1 MYASGVF
8 IDYLFPFIAPFVKK
22 NRVRPKSRVLLLFL
36 IITISL
42 TKIFFMKKLFP
53 PVVLLL
59 GVLQFNCSKEGPQGP
74 QGNPGPQG
82 PAGVAGAAGPAG
94 PAGSANVIYSAWFLT
109 GAAGW
114 DTASADLSS
123 YGAFAIYDKAAAGI
137 TQDIIDNGIVLA
149 YMKGD
154 PSSGLAND
162 VYPLPYTF
170 GIGYGY
176 IDHWDFDLN
185 TVGNIRFLYKST
197 SPWMP
202 SELATISFRYVIVP
216 GGMIGG
222 RMRDPRKMTYDEVCE
237 AYGIPK

>member
-1 MYASGVF
+1 M
-8 IDYLFPFIAPFVKK
+8 K
-22 NRVRPKSRVLLLFL
+22 NLVLLVILA
-36 IITISL
+36 
-42 TKIFFMKKLFP
+42 
-53 PVVLLL
+53 L
-59 GVLQFNCSKEGPQGP
+59 GVLQFSCSKEGPAGP

-82 PAGVAGAAGPAG
+82 PTGATGATGDTGPAG
-94 PAGSANVIYSAWFLT
+94 TANVIYSAWFLT

-114 DTASADLSS
+114 DTSLASIST
-123 YGAFAIYDKAAAGI
+123 YGAFAVYDKPAGGV

-162 VYPLPYTF
+162 VFPLPYTF

-197 SPWMP
+197 APWP
-202 SELATISFRYVIVP
+202 PDDLGRISFRYVILP
-216 GGMIGG
+216 GGVAQG
-222 RMRDPRKMTYDEVCE
+222 RMRDPRKMTYGEVCE
-237 AYGIPK
+237 LYGIPK

>member
-1 MYASGVF
+1 LNTFSQNKTLSIFTSKFNFMKNRKSILAF
-8 IDYLFPFIAPFVKK
+8 LFPV
-22 NRVRPKSRVLLLFL
+22 
-36 IITISL
+36 
-42 TKIFFMKKLFP
+42 
-53 PVVLLL
+53 VVLLL
-59 GVLQFNCSKEGPQGP
+59 GVSQLNCSKDGPAGPQGSA
-74 QGNPGPQG
+74 GPQG
-82 PAGVAGAAGPAG
+82 PAGPTGSAGPAG
-94 PAGSANVIYSAWFLT
+94 TANVIYSAWFLT

-123 YGAFAIYDKAAAGI
+123 YGAFAIYDKAAPGV
-137 TQDIIDNGIVLA
+137 TQGIIDNGIVLA

-162 VYPLPYTF
+162 VFPLPYTF

-197 SPWMP
+197 APWMP
-202 SELATISFRYVIVP
+202 TELGGISFRYVIVP
-216 GGMIGG
+216 GGVVSG
-222 RMRDPRKMTYDEVCE
+222 RMRDPRKMTYDEVCQ